1 MRLFTITDTASL
13 FKLVAIEQIVLS
25 PDITSAEV
33 HISRWSD
40 YDYYIQHGN
49 DFTPLSRDVVH
60 IDITER
66 PRKLTDFIYEKVAE
80 TLPPH
85 EIIYSRPR
93 E

>member
-1 MRLFTITDTASL
+1 MRLFTITDTTSP
-13 FKLVAIEQIVLS
+13 FKLVSIEQIVLS

-33 HISRWSD
+33 HIARWRD

-49 DFTPLSRDVVH
+49 DFTPLSRDIVH
-60 IDITER
+60 VDIPER
-66 PRKLTDFIYEKVAE
+66 PRKLTDFIYQRVAE
-80 TLPPH
+80 TLPSH